1 MNMLIM
7 ASHVS
12 FLLKV
17 QVQIFQHLLSADD
30 LVIYFIDAVC
40 RYDAAHA

>member
-1 MNMLIM
+1 MNMLIL

-17 QVQIFQHLLSADD
+17 PVLNSQLLLSADN
-30 LVIYFIDAVC
+30 LIVYFVDAVC
-40 RYDAAHA
+40 RDDAAHA